1 MLLEDGPSS
10 LDSQLYMYVGTKN
23 PAAADPIQ
31 RAGLVG
37 GQLYFF
43 RATTAGKTDESNFHK
58 ADGAIAGEWVSVAS
72 VLNAGETVP
81 TISDDDL
88 NARVKAAGAFN
99 VIRVEDAAYDRNTA
113 GVLYFDT
120 TGSSHKY
127 DGTHYTNKLGRIY
140 KLVVDP
146 ANPAGSPAQL
156 TILLEGDAGDP
167 VVNPDNLDVNAQ
179 GILMIQEDPNAEHN
193 GAGLLDALGRDS
205 SIWHY
210 DLNTGRLLRV
220 AEVDQAA
227 VASGAA
233 TRDAYFLNLL
243 GGKEPAT
250 DSASAATAIATGY
263 KTDDG
268 NLAWLPGDPDNGSL
282 TTIAETLR
290 KLKGFAISVVSTVP
304 FSHATPAGFTSH
316 NKSRNNYAAIANE
329 IIFRTVPE
337 VVVAGGNSTYQ
348 AGYIDPA
355 DQAKLQAGQTAYTYV
370 GRQAGVDGATSL
382 ATTAAGVNLAAGQ
395 KLFGLYGGAGG
406 NVEYYTVADAPGAP
420 AVTRS
425 TIENPTLTDMTNATL
440 GVLSQDPDGFF
451 VMFEQGDIDWAN
463 HENNFRNMVGGV
475 WDLDSAVRAAEG
487 FVGQPGGPEWSDTLM
502 LVTSDHSNS
511 YMRLPTRWARATCP
525 SRTGSTRTA
534 TARSTAASGSIPA
547 AR

>member
-1 MLLEDGPSS
+1 MKGAFISHYLLAGDNASVLSGDQAFTRVAVWDGATWVNRTADWQSGAASFTRFCSGYLAGPQNGFADWIYLTGEENPQAGTFDGLGGLAVAVINDTAHALPDMGHFAKENVVVLPGTGDKTVVMLLEDGPSS

-43 RATTAGKTDESNFHK
+43 RSTTAGKTDESNFHK

-88 NARVKAAGAFN
+88 NVRVKAAGAFN

-127 DGTHYTNKLGRIY
+127 DGTHFTNKLGRIY
-140 KLVVDP
+140 KMVMNP

-156 TILLEGDAGDP
+156 TVLLEGDAGDP
-167 VVNPDNLDVNAQ
+167 IVNPDNLDVNAQ

-193 GAGLLDALGRDS
+193 GAGLLDTLGRDS

-210 DLNTGRLLRV
+210 DLNTSRLLRV
-220 AEVDQAA
+220 AEVDRAA
-227 VASGAA
+227 GRVRRGD
-233 TRDAYFLNLL
+233 RDAYFLNLL

-268 NLAWLPGDPDNGSL
+268 NLAWLP
-282 TTIAETLR
+282 
-290 KLKGFAISVVSTVP
+290 
-304 FSHATPAGFTSH
+304 ATP
-316 NKSRNNYAAIANE
+316 
-329 IIFRTVPE
+329 
-337 VVVAGGNSTYQ
+337 
-348 AGYIDPA
+348 
-355 DQAKLQAGQTAYTYV
+355 
-370 GRQAGVDGATSL
+370 
-382 ATTAAGVNLAAGQ
+382 TTA
-395 KLFGLYGGAGG
+395 
-406 NVEYYTVADAPGAP
+406 
-420 AVTRS
+420 R
-425 TIENPTLTDMTNATL
+425 
-440 GVLSQDPDGFF
+440 
-451 VMFEQGDIDWAN
+451 
-463 HENNFRNMVGGV
+463 
-475 WDLDSAVRAAEG
+475 
-487 FVGQPGGPEWSDTLM
+487 
-502 LVTSDHSNS
+502 
-511 YMRLPTRWARATCP
+511 
-525 SRTGSTRTA
+525 
-534 TARSTAASGSIPA
+534 
-547 AR
+547 

>member
-1 MLLEDGPSS
+1 MAVWDGATWVNRTADWQSGAASFTRFCSGYLAGPHSGFDRWIYLTGEENPQAGTFDGLGGLAVAVVDDTAYALTDMGHFAKENVVVLPNTGDKTVVMLLEDGPSS

-43 RATTAGKTDESNFHK
+43 RSTTAGKTDESNFHK

-72 VLNAGETVP
+72 VLNAGEAVR

-113 GVLYFDT
+113 GVVYFDT

-127 DGTHYTNKLGRIY
+127 DGTHFTNKLGRIY

-167 VVNPDNLDVNAQ
+167 IVNPDNLDTNAQ
-179 GILMIQEDPNAEHN
+179 GILMIQEDPNTEHQ
-193 GAGLLDALGRDS
+193 GAGLLDGLGRDS

-210 DLNTGRLLRV
+210 ELNTGRLVRV

-227 VASGAA
+227 VASGSA
-233 TRDAYFLNLL
+233 TRDAYFLTLL

-304 FSHATPAGFTSH
+304 FSHATPAGFVSH

-329 IIFRTVPE
+329 IIYRTVPE

-348 AGYIDPA
+348 TGYIAPA
-355 DQAKLQAGQTAYTYV
+355 DQAALKAGQTAYTYV
-370 GRQAGVDGATSL
+370 ERETGVDGATSL
-382 ATTAAGVNLAAGQ
+382 ATTASGVSLAAGG

-420 AVTRS
+420 AVTR
-425 TIENPTLTDMTNATL
+425 
-440 GVLSQDPDGFF
+440 
-451 VMFEQGDIDWAN
+451 
-463 HENNFRNMVGGV
+463 
-475 WDLDSAVRAAEG
+475 
-487 FVGQPGGPEWSDTLM
+487 
-502 LVTSDHSNS
+502 
-511 YMRLPTRWARATCP
+511 AR
-525 SRTGSTRTA
+525 SRT
-534 TARSTAASGSIPA
+534 PP
-547 AR
+547 